1 MSLLLREHARP
12 SRSDPGR
19 ADQPA
24 TGLASTDTL
33 PAGLTLSAE
42 AFERLPETD
51 AEALLAA
58 RYCTLSEAG
67 YPPAS
72 ALALATRTEIDL
84 CNASAFLGKAP
95 RQTSRPTASRPDDR
109 VR

>member
-33 PAGLTLSAE
+33 LAGLTLSAE

-58 RYCTLSEAG
+58 RYCMLSEAG

-95 RQTSRPTASRPDDR
+95 RQTRRATPATTRR
-109 VR
+109 